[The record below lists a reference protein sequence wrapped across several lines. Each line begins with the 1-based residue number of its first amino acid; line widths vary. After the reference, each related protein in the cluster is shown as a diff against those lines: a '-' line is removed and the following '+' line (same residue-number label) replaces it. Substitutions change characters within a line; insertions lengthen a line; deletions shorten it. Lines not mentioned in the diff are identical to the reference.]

1 MQKPSCIVRNR
12 FSWVTPAILSRSVRN
27 FTQWQGFRWDASLET
42 VDNLSSWATFYNADF
57 REMWIPYTW
66 INNVIN
72 PFGNEMAIFTLKGSF
87 TPKPTLSQVS
97 VDVLSARTFLPE
109 LPSAADSQYLLDFC
123 QPDSD
128 VASRRRLRSADRRLL
143 NVPHRRRSTFFC
155 GWSAGVE
162 FVARL
167 PERPR
172 SQQRHVMQAPK
183 DVSVCGVLIHVQR
196 IRGFATMRYINP
208 RFTYLRYVLGK
219 LIWRHHHHHH

>member
-128 VASRRRLRSADRRLL
+128 VASRRRLRSAGRRLL
-143 NVPHRRRSTFFC
+143 KYRTRGGVHLPGGLFLWLVRWCGIRCQTTWETQKSTETRY
-155 GWSAGVE
+155 AG
-162 FVARL
+162 
-167 PERPR
+167 
-172 SQQRHVMQAPK
+172 
-183 DVSVCGVLIHVQR
+183 
-196 IRGFATMRYINP
+196 T
-208 RFTYLRYVLGK
+208 
-219 LIWRHHHHHH
+219 

>member
-128 VASRRRLRSADRRLL
+128 VASRRRLRSAGRRLL
-143 NVPHRRRSTFFC
+143 NVPPEAEYIC
-155 GWSAGVE
+155 PAGFSVTGPL
-162 FVARL
+162 VWNSL
-167 PERPR
+167 P
-172 SQQRHVMQAPK
+172 
-183 DVSVCGVLIHVQR
+183 D
-196 IRGFATMRYINP
+196 
-208 RFTYLRYVLGK
+208 YLRDPEVNRDTLCRHLKMFLFAVYWYTFSALEVLRRCA
-219 LIWRHHHHHH
+219 I